1 MSLVLIRLS
10 SFRLLCLDLVFLFN
24 TCREH
29 ENMLGNCSLAS
40 FTCFLDTG
48 EIKNRDYIPRY
59 LMFKLLQGVHGQF
72 EPIFGGAVRHPLQH
86 DIIRLDPVADALLH
100 H

>member
-1 MSLVLIRLS
+1 MK
-10 SFRLLCLDLVFLFN
+10 
-24 TCREH
+24 TCWETAVWPH
-29 ENMLGNCSLAS
+29 LHV
-40 FTCFLDTG
+40 FLDTG

-86 DIIRLDPVADALLH
+86 DFIRLDPVADALLH